1 MRVMQMILE
10 RKVKNTTAFTLVEL
24 LVVIGIIGILAGLIS
39 TAVVSAKKKALVASA
54 QVEIKN
60 IVGAISKY
68 ESEYNRYPCP
78 MKMNAAEDTVFG
90 LDGQNAAIIDILRD
104 IDSSNN
110 LNHARNPR
118 RIVFIEAKIAS
129 STEMPGIGPD
139 GTWRDPWGRAY
150 RIAIDYNYDNKVD
163 IPPGIFH
170 TNSIPVPVAV
180 WSAGPDGKDGKPD
193 DKPDDIMSWTDSKKW
208 DR

>member
-1 MRVMQMILE
+1 MRTLE
-10 RKVKNTTAFTLVEL
+10 MKTNRNKENSKAFTLVEL

-60 IVGAISKY
+60 LVGAISKY

-78 MKMNAAEDTVFG
+78 TNAAEDATIG
-90 LDGQNAAIIDILRD
+90 LNGQNAAIIDILRD

-110 LNHARNPR
+110 PNHARNPR
-118 RIVFIEAKIAS
+118 RVNFIDAKLAT
-129 STEMPGIGPD
+129 STNMPGIGPD

-150 RIAIDYNYDNKVD
+150 IITIDYNYDNVAKDAIYGD
-163 IPPGIFH
+163 IQ
-170 TNSIPVPVAV
+170 TPVVV
-180 WSAGPDGKDGKPD
+180 WSLGPNPD
-193 DKPDDIMSWTDSKKW
+193 AKEDDIKSWTSSK
-208 DR
+208 R

>member
-1 MRVMQMILE
+1 MRVVQMILE

-78 MKMNAAEDTVFG
+78 TNAAEDTVFG
-90 LDGQNAAIIDILRD
+90 LDGKNAAIIDILRD
-104 IDSSNN
+104 IDSPNN
-110 LNHARNPR
+110 PNHARNPR
-118 RIVFIEAKIAS
+118 RVVFIEAKIAS

-150 RIAIDYNYDNKVD
+150 RIGIDYNYDNKVD
-163 IPPGIFH
+163 IPAGIFS
-170 TNSIPVPVAV
+170 TPLSIPVSVAV
-180 WSAGPDGKDGKPD
+180 WSAGADGKDGT
-193 DKPDDIMSWTDSKKW
+193 PDDIKSWTDSKK
-208 DR
+208 

>member
-1 MRVMQMILE
+1 MRVVQMILE

-54 QVEIKN
+54 RIEIKN

-78 MKMNAAEDTVFG
+78 MNMNAAEDMVFG

-104 IDSSNN
+104 NDSPNYN
-110 LNHARNPR
+110 PNHARNPR
-118 RIVFIEAKIAS
+118 RIVFIEAKIAT

-150 RIAIDYNYDNKVD
+150 RIGIDYNYDNKVD
-163 IPPGIFH
+163 IPAGIFS

-180 WSAGPDGKDGKPD
+180 WSAGADGKDGT
-193 DKPDDIMSWTDSKKW
+193 PDDIKSWTDSKK
-208 DR
+208 